1 MVFNINKR
9 ITKESRYYR
18 SERNE
23 KITSLNHSQKNFKE
37 RQEHFLSK
45 AALMIPIVAS
55 RILMR
60 VDLIRDF

>member
-9 ITKESRYYR
+9 ITKESRYCR

-23 KITSLNHSQKNFKE
+23 KIASLNHSQMNLKTVENTSLL
-37 RQEHFLSK
+37 H
-45 AALMIPIVAS
+45 LMIPIVAS
-55 RILMR
+55 RILVR